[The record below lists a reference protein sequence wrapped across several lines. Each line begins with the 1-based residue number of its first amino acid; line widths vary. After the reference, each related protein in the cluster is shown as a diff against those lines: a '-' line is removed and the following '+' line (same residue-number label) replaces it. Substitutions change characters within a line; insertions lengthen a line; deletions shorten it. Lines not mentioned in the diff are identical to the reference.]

1 MRECDGEESAALNG
15 SREAAM
21 AESASVSTGGDVV
34 CEKSG
39 ADQGDARTT
48 RSNRAHSVWSSPP
61 LTELAEAQ
69 GAAPVEDQEGLAALW
84 PSDDDPDEV
93 LAHVLAERAVR
104 RRQGDGGDDHPCLVP
119 VKS

>member
-1 MRECDGEESAALNG
+1 
-15 SREAAM
+15 M
-21 AESASVSTGGDVV
+21 AESASVSAGGDVV

-48 RSNRAHSVWSSPP
+48 RSNHAHSVWSSLP

-69 GAAPVEDQEGLAALW
+69 GVAPVEDLEGLAALW

-93 LAHVLAERAVR
+93 LAHVLAERAAR
-104 RRQGDGGDDHPCLVP
+104 RRKVMEATIIHASFPSSHD
-119 VKS
+119 